1 MSRITHKNDERGA
14 AAVEFALVLPIVLL
28 LLFGIVEFG
37 RGYNA
42 KITLTH
48 AAREGARAAAIGDDD
63 VLATV
68 QNAAEPLLSISG
80 DEVTVTDADGNTI
93 STCTSGPV
101 TVTVSE
107 TYDIILPIPG
117 LGSSITLS
125 SKGTMRCNG

>member
-1 MSRITHKNDERGA
+1 MSRITQKNDERGA
-14 AAVEFALVLPIVLL
+14 AAVELALVLPIVLL

-48 AAREGARAAAIGDDD
+48 AAREGARAAAVGDDD

-68 QNAAEPLLSISG
+68 QAAATTLSISA
-80 DEVTVTDADGNTI
+80 DEVKVTDASGAAI

-101 TVTVSE
+101 TVTVSD

-117 LGSSITLS
+117 LGTSITLS